1 MFNDSTIYLGN
12 INGAELKEISVAV
25 VDAQIQSATLELL
38 LADQIQVRSLAD
50 PELIASSNAI
60 AISNPSK
67 LQKSGFRSLV
77 SSSTQVQ
84 LFAVGPIENG
94 ATIDDLGSAALI
106 NNELHVNGELAVVS
120 TQDNLLI
127 FDLDIDAGQL
137 VARQIAQFNSNHFNP
152 AQVKGLV
159 FEQNL
164 IEWQIGS
171 SYYNSEIPLANIT
184 TQAPQAIG
192 DEFQQVSLTVVGDS
206 EVWDQVTVDLIAD
219 SSGLVVPG
227 FTQLINDQLSFQN
240 TATAYQL
247 GETYKVE
254 LFNQPNQLID
264 GGEVNFDLP
273 VSLGTYSLFGMQPF
287 GIERLL
293 PANTISGR
301 ATNFVLTGS
310 QLDQVESIEV
320 AGATLP
326 SGDFSVN
333 SSGTELTFNLLV
345 NEPGIY
351 SLVAN
356 QPGQSEILTAAILV
370 AQALRIDSVMTDN
383 PAGTNLVSDTR
394 GNKISI
400 SGAGF
405 EGVLKVHFFE
415 DSPGFEAD
423 ESNLQSYEFD
433 AGALTFTSP
442 NTVPGRVYKTIIKRD
457 ATNET
462 VEATDRLTSVDDTQ
476 PFVEDIQTISRAN
489 PLVIVLNEAA
499 QASGFSVIKHFK
511 DYSNTAD
518 EDVSSR
524 FELEVVNKSIT
535 LRLRE
540 GQVFDSNSSYSI
552 QINGI
557 ADTANNLVV
566 NRSQFAGG
574 VFTSEFVSNDI
585 LSPINLGVVR
595 SSDDVA
601 MTPGMLLTRG
611 RSYEFAVDATDNYD
625 DELSYEIR
633 ISVNG
638 GISFGPVQKVNS
650 QAFEIAILE
659 DYSNIVVRLTAYDAS
674 GNFKSED
681 FSASVVDPVINAS
694 TVYTTPDKV
703 EEKSHSKIHFDITG
717 DADLVTKVDMI
728 VEGKGFHA
736 AYQLADWNSATAT
749 IQYLNPK
756 LTDISP
762 RTDVEVTLKINFG
775 YSGYLEVN
783 DSYLLNEDATPPTIS
798 IVSPQD
804 GDRVPLDITTD
815 VIIQS
820 FDKFGI
826 EEVAVAING
835 GDFVALDQINRY
847 QFTPVST
854 DPVTL
859 QARATD
865 PNNNTGL
872 SQIITLQPFDAT
884 LGEPRV
890 EIVNPADGST
900 FRESQKVNFE
910 ILMANVTDATLYMDV
925 GGSETDP
932 RNPAPLAINRA
943 DEDPQRFTVQ
953 VEIPATDENVVVI
966 ARLESGVLN
975 SKKFIN
981 VLRDTGID
989 ENLEVRIEPSE
1000 TVLTG
1005 TGIRIT
1011 ADVPSEMVDYSED
1024 SNVEVRDP
1032 EASASGTNYPMQQL
1046 DKLVSISN
1054 EAGQVLVSS
1063 ELIDLSNHSKVEE
1076 SRLNKT
1082 QFLGAIR
1089 ESVIDLSNSASL
1101 IGKALVV
1108 PGDDDLVVAL
1118 ESVEGYQVQQG
1129 SNTIL
1134 DESGV
1139 AIGDIFFNGEYL
1151 VVEDNQEGL
1160 TRIHLIKKNSNGWD
1174 AAITHPVQG
1183 KIHAVLGNNL
1193 LFTYG
1198 NLLSSVQINQGQLV
1212 PSVGHLFQE
1221 EIHQVQSLGATV
1233 LVQTAS
1239 GINLLSLNNL
1249 TNALE
1254 LDAFYAINSLVGSVL
1269 HDRYLTIWTDKQ
1281 LVQYEVL
1288 NNLEIVQTNTVELDS
1303 EILEYLVDDEL
1314 LLFKLANAQ
1323 LGSYWKLSQDL
1334 NTLGYLTDDAK
1345 QILVGNGR
1353 YYFIRDNSIE
1363 SQALVTDLT
1372 GQSLSLAVNN
1382 NIHGWTIGGLKSING
1397 LGQETVVVTDTSSN
1411 NVVYTFADK
1420 SRDTIFVSRGNF
1432 VGGDLNVVVTESN
1445 GTQHSVAINLIEA
1458 NASNLVATSPQ
1469 NNATI
1474 TQEALV
1480 PVNLEYAQDAR
1491 IENQQITVDGVEVD
1505 LASSVNGAI
1514 GWLRADPQAT
1524 QQSLNISVNSNEV
1537 SVNQLDLIEANT
1549 ELGRVTIIHP
1559 QNNQQFIE
1567 GEWLDVD
1574 YRIVDDTSDEFK
1586 YTEVALLDFNQ
1597 NIISLQLVNAE
1608 EGKVSIRLSGLVEQ
1622 DNYTVRV
1629 RGYYGDSYRYSQRT
1643 VGIRVIPKN
1652 ERLNIE
1658 LSGVPYEVM
1667 QGSIMIP
1674 VAVVNNLPVTGS
1686 ITIDVT
1692 DENGTPIVS
1701 GADSV
1706 EFSAPNVT
1714 KLMVKATANDGV
1726 GNQASTTLESR
1737 VISPFAL
1744 ASNANQVD
1752 FDVALAGVEQS
1763 YFADGSELVDHT
1775 GQTLKELNGQVTA
1788 MTYVNDRLL
1797 VAYSGQGLFFLDH
1810 KDDFGFLGRYESQQ
1824 DYVQLVTF
1832 ENKLLALTALGE
1844 LELFSIEGNS
1854 LQKIEEY
1861 FDSNVVQIG
1870 LNSQGWVVLTDDE
1883 LLQFNWALNSSSKL
1897 VTGFGFVSFVMESNF
1912 VYLLDE
1918 AGTIKVLAES
1928 GIQSFDLKLQANTL
1942 RWLNGKLIAL
1952 GSEFTY
1958 VIDATSPMA
1967 LTLVGQFEASNGE
1980 NLGNSLIVNG
1990 AIYLPDA
1997 TDLAI
2002 NQGSN
2007 QIQEIYASK
2016 RARGI
2021 HSSTSISRGVA
2032 MSAAQHYGAV
2042 ALQPN
2047 ERGIISENVVPQPQY
2062 TASIGQVAVVG
2073 ESYYLLNQEFG
2084 QIERY
2089 TSNNL
2094 TQSQVI
2100 LSGQNFT
2107 QFTVTPTR
2115 IIAAAGDTLYITD
2128 HDGRVKDELVVEQGD
2143 DILQLTSA
2151 DEKVFVATSSGSVLL
2166 IEHLSL
2172 PIDEYEVAIQNLFN
2186 SASGIDALQASIDF
2200 LVYSVASDL
2209 HRYNL
2214 TTNEDV
2220 SFAFSNNITAL
2231 ELRQGTIWLVANGQ
2245 LHSMDLI
2252 DWIATTG
2259 LYDFSNNIQDIDA
2272 DFNKLL
2278 VAEGSAGSSILEL
2291 PFNSQAASSSLQLP
2305 AAGTIYQHGEL
2316 IELSIVDAEGVAAV
2330 DYYINGKLVSS
2341 NAHAPFDSAI
2351 MIPAELRNGQ
2361 AFDVSANI
2369 IDKWGR
2375 KITSATRRAILQSDD
2390 LPVNDFSVTINLET
2404 ESYLPKPLQI
2414 SAEIIGSSQ
2423 PIQQVEFYAAPEADG
2438 PYELLRKHYGPIYEV
2453 SKNFGVADSGKY
2465 IKARAVDVYGNF
2477 AESQSVQIV
2486 RLTDVR
2492 SPTASL
2498 AIDGA
2503 TIATNIVPGGRPFNI
2518 VATLIDE
2525 HSGVE
2530 QALLRRNGTLVS
2542 AAFAASEL
2550 VYQEADPQVGDV
2562 YDYLVEVTDRAG
2574 LTSTA
2579 SMQITVSADDLPQIV
2594 AVNVP
2599 AEILEQSQLDV
2610 ELTVSDDVAL
2620 SSIDVEWQGK
2630 PNKRQ
2635 VSGKQYVYNNS
2646 IKDLRA
2652 ERPVSDLVENLN
2664 ITVTD
2669 DRQQSI
2675 TQSVPVTVKRD
2686 LAPDASLM
2694 VIEVPEFGIYNDRFS
2709 LRLSNL
2715 DASDDGVV
2723 TKLKTEL
2730 IDITH
2735 STPSVTPICNGW
2747 CYDQFNRSIRLP
2759 GEAQPDDKVVYQI
2772 RLTDELGQTDT
2783 SEPFEINL
2791 TQRPNEVFF
2800 ENNGDDSLNP
2810 SIIQSGIGANY
2821 MVKVIDSSHRAVPNQ
2836 TVTFRYQTETQNAFV
2851 ASVTTDIDGLA
2862 LLNWSANL
2870 PAGQFDLQ
2878 ASVLNWGQVETAV
2891 LPVEIAPGLA
2901 QVVEVANI
2909 QQLKPKDVFEIE
2921 MRLLDAAGNLVHSNS
2936 EQLIDISI
2944 VDPQFHFGFA
2954 SNAQVSSLYNNEG
2967 DVIGETARVTFVN
2980 GVANIEVAATSKAGV
2995 YPFNFSYPQQT
3006 SQLETRY
3013 IATPNTASVAQSV
3026 VNVEVVAG
3034 DAYGFRFREV
3044 SKT

>member
-1 MFNDSTIYLGN
+1 TLTDKGLKQLHTIDRLKLGGTAASMLVEGDKLWTAIPSRRKVVAIELASGEYNLVKDQVLRNDAGQRIQIKDILIHNDHLLVSTGSSATVELFGLANEDEIEYLSSLNLSYLIKNGNLEAGEILIQGQTLYVAAGHGDLQLFDISPWFERRYRAQIDLQHYFSVLGAANTMAFASDAVYVGTSFVYNGQGEAIESPISLDESVNQLGGGLNTIVNDLFLVTEQIPEANGNLAKDAAVEIQLNQIVDNEQFEALADQLLEVSLDGAKVAGFVSRETNVEGSRLIFRAANELEVGKRYRVQLASGLRSISGQTLDADYSFNFVVSADNKPEIESVVPEYGSWRGENEITILGSNFNESTRVKIGGVESTTVNFVSENQITAVVPALENSPAENRLVGLSVHNEISFDFKPASYTYVADPRIDAIGTFDTANRQLDPSKQKFLFNANEYLAIEGAGLNSFTSVEINGQPAANVEVVNDRTISMPVPANTIGTLEIALFNEVNEVDKVVNSQLTIEFDVESHLSGINAFARYKDFAAMVKGDQLKLYITNGSSTPSLISDIEFDKTVKSLVMHENYIAVLDSDGDVTLFDYSNPYDLVVSNTIFNVQQRNFDQIRLNRRNFLLFNDSTIYLGN

-1445 GTQHSVAINLIEA
+1445 GTQHSVAINLIAA

-1643 VGIRVIPKN
+1643 VGISVIPKN

-1861 FDSNVVQIG
+1861 F
-1870 LNSQGWVVLTDDE
+1870 
-1883 LLQFNWALNSSSKL
+1883 
-1897 VTGFGFVSFVMESNF
+1897 
-1912 VYLLDE
+1912 
-1918 AGTIKVLAES
+1918 
-1928 GIQSFDLKLQANTL
+1928 
-1942 RWLNGKLIAL
+1942 
-1952 GSEFTY
+1952 
-1958 VIDATSPMA
+1958 
-1967 LTLVGQFEASNGE
+1967 
-1980 NLGNSLIVNG
+1980 
-1990 AIYLPDA
+1990 
-1997 TDLAI
+1997 
-2002 NQGSN
+2002 
-2007 QIQEIYASK
+2007 
-2016 RARGI
+2016 
-2021 HSSTSISRGVA
+2021 
-2032 MSAAQHYGAV
+2032 
-2042 ALQPN
+2042 
-2047 ERGIISENVVPQPQY
+2047 
-2062 TASIGQVAVVG
+2062 
-2073 ESYYLLNQEFG
+2073 
-2084 QIERY
+2084 
-2089 TSNNL
+2089 
-2094 TQSQVI
+2094 
-2100 LSGQNFT
+2100 
-2107 QFTVTPTR
+2107 
-2115 IIAAAGDTLYITD
+2115 
-2128 HDGRVKDELVVEQGD
+2128 
-2143 DILQLTSA
+2143 
-2151 DEKVFVATSSGSVLL
+2151 
-2166 IEHLSL
+2166 
-2172 PIDEYEVAIQNLFN
+2172 
-2186 SASGIDALQASIDF
+2186 
-2200 LVYSVASDL
+2200 
-2209 HRYNL
+2209 
-2214 TTNEDV
+2214 
-2220 SFAFSNNITAL
+2220 
-2231 ELRQGTIWLVANGQ
+2231 
-2245 LHSMDLI
+2245 
-2252 DWIATTG
+2252 
-2259 LYDFSNNIQDIDA
+2259 
-2272 DFNKLL
+2272 
-2278 VAEGSAGSSILEL
+2278 
-2291 PFNSQAASSSLQLP
+2291 
-2305 AAGTIYQHGEL
+2305 
-2316 IELSIVDAEGVAAV
+2316 
-2330 DYYINGKLVSS
+2330 
-2341 NAHAPFDSAI
+2341 
-2351 MIPAELRNGQ
+2351 
-2361 AFDVSANI
+2361 
-2369 IDKWGR
+2369 
-2375 KITSATRRAILQSDD
+2375 
-2390 LPVNDFSVTINLET
+2390 
-2404 ESYLPKPLQI
+2404 
-2414 SAEIIGSSQ
+2414 
-2423 PIQQVEFYAAPEADG
+2423 
-2438 PYELLRKHYGPIYEV
+2438 
-2453 SKNFGVADSGKY
+2453 
-2465 IKARAVDVYGNF
+2465 
-2477 AESQSVQIV
+2477 
-2486 RLTDVR
+2486 
-2492 SPTASL
+2492 
-2498 AIDGA
+2498 
-2503 TIATNIVPGGRPFNI
+2503 
-2518 VATLIDE
+2518 
-2525 HSGVE
+2525 
-2530 QALLRRNGTLVS
+2530 
-2542 AAFAASEL
+2542 
-2550 VYQEADPQVGDV
+2550 
-2562 YDYLVEVTDRAG
+2562 
-2574 LTSTA
+2574 
-2579 SMQITVSADDLPQIV
+2579 
-2594 AVNVP
+2594 
-2599 AEILEQSQLDV
+2599 
-2610 ELTVSDDVAL
+2610 
-2620 SSIDVEWQGK
+2620 
-2630 PNKRQ
+2630 
-2635 VSGKQYVYNNS
+2635 
-2646 IKDLRA
+2646 
-2652 ERPVSDLVENLN
+2652 
-2664 ITVTD
+2664 
-2669 DRQQSI
+2669 
-2675 TQSVPVTVKRD
+2675 
-2686 LAPDASLM
+2686 
-2694 VIEVPEFGIYNDRFS
+2694 
-2709 LRLSNL
+2709 
-2715 DASDDGVV
+2715 
-2723 TKLKTEL
+2723 
-2730 IDITH
+2730 
-2735 STPSVTPICNGW
+2735 
-2747 CYDQFNRSIRLP
+2747 
-2759 GEAQPDDKVVYQI
+2759 
-2772 RLTDELGQTDT
+2772 
-2783 SEPFEINL
+2783 
-2791 TQRPNEVFF
+2791 
-2800 ENNGDDSLNP
+2800 
-2810 SIIQSGIGANY
+2810 
-2821 MVKVIDSSHRAVPNQ
+2821 
-2836 TVTFRYQTETQNAFV
+2836 
-2851 ASVTTDIDGLA
+2851 
-2862 LLNWSANL
+2862 
-2870 PAGQFDLQ
+2870 
-2878 ASVLNWGQVETAV
+2878 
-2891 LPVEIAPGLA
+2891 
-2901 QVVEVANI
+2901 
-2909 QQLKPKDVFEIE
+2909 
-2921 MRLLDAAGNLVHSNS
+2921 
-2936 EQLIDISI
+2936 
-2944 VDPQFHFGFA
+2944 
-2954 SNAQVSSLYNNEG
+2954 
-2967 DVIGETARVTFVN
+2967 
-2980 GVANIEVAATSKAGV
+2980 
-2995 YPFNFSYPQQT
+2995 
-3006 SQLETRY
+3006 
-3013 IATPNTASVAQSV
+3013 
-3026 VNVEVVAG
+3026 
-3034 DAYGFRFREV
+3034 
-3044 SKT
+3044 